1 MDLKKAASDFQIVEN
16 NVLNV
21 RINNRI
27 FLHRAKK
34 ENLKRSFDVDY
45 NIAHVSKS
53 DNEWWGILEVMF
65 NITASTLESNKGVL
79 DFSISIN
86 GLFKAPD
93 TMPEQQFVAML
104 ELNGLTALY
113 GVSRSII
120 TAISSIAL
128 DEERIIL
135 PMLNIRQIVELKHRE
150 LKNRQEK

>member
-21 RINNRI
+21 RINNGI
-27 FLHRAKK
+27 FLHREKK

-45 NIAHVSKS
+45 NIAHISKS